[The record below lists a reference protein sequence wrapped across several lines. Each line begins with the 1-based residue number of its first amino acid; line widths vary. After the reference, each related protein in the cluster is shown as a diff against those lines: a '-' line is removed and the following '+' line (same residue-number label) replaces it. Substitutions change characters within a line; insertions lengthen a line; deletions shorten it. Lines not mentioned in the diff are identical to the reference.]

1 MLGVFAVEDRAAQ
14 LCWRSLPTGSHRV
27 EIADSSVEI
36 TDAEGR
42 APGAVTLA
50 GLPPES
56 SLDVR
61 VDGKTVGR
69 FTTLATPPGRE
80 LFRFAT
86 VNDLHLGETRFGFLR
101 TIRERDASEPS
112 ADRCARAAI
121 DEALG
126 WGAQVIVV
134 KGDLVAKG
142 SADQW
147 DAVGAL
153 LSSIPAPV
161 HVIYGNHET
170 HEPEV
175 EGAPYLARHG
185 VKVTHEPTAVDVPG
199 LRIVLLPT
207 AVKHGGHG
215 EVGPDDRNVTI
226 DLVHEAPGGAFV
238 AMHHYPQRFRF
249 PNAWPP
255 GIPGPQARPLLDGIA
270 AANPAT
276 MVVSGHSHRHRRHRH
291 GPLVIAEVGSTKDFP
306 GTWAGYA
313 VHEGG
318 IRQVVY
324 RVARPDAIAWTEETR
339 RAVFGI
345 WGHWSPGLRTHRC
358 FTHPWPERG

>member
-1 MLGVFAVEDRAAQ
+1 M
-14 LCWRSLPTGSHRV
+14 
-27 EIADSSVEI
+27 EI
-36 TDAEGR
+36 TDADAR
-42 APGAVTLA
+42 RPGAATLT

-61 VDGKTVGR
+61 MDGETVAR
-69 FTTLATPPGRE
+69 FTTFAAPPGRE

-86 VNDLHLGETRFGFLR
+86 VNDLHLGEVKFGLLG
-101 TIRERDASEPS
+101 TIRERGATEPS
-112 ADRCARAAI
+112 ADRCARAAV
-121 DEALG
+121 DEALA
-126 WGAQVIVV
+126 WGAQAVVV

-142 SADQW
+142 FEEEW
-147 DAVGAL
+147 EAVGAL
-153 LSSIPAPV
+153 LASIPVPI

-170 HEPEV
+170 HRPEF
-175 EGAPYLARHG
+175 EGAAILDRHG
-185 VKVTHEPTAVDVPG
+185 VNVTHEPTAVEVPG

-215 EVGPDDRNVTI
+215 EVGSAERARATE
-226 DLVHEAPGGAFV
+226 LVRDAPGAAFV

-255 GIPGPQARPLLDGIA
+255 GIPGPQARPLLDGLA

-276 MVVSGHSHRHRRHRH
+276 MVVSGHSHRHRRHHH
-291 GPLVIAEVGSTKDFP
+291 GPLVIAEIGSTKDFP

-324 RVARPDAIAWTEETR
+324 RVARPDAIAWTEKTR

-345 WGHWSPGLRTHRC
+345 WGRWSPGLRSHRC
-358 FTHPWPERG
+358 FTHPWPARS

>member
-1 MLGVFAVEDRAAQ
+1 MFAVEDRAVQ
-14 LCWRSLPTGSHRV
+14 LCWRALPRGSHRLEV
-27 EIADSSVEI
+27 ADASAEISDAD
-36 TDAEGR
+36 AR
-42 APGAVTLA
+42 RPGAVTLT

-56 SLDVR
+56 TLDVR
-61 VDGKTVGR
+61 MDDKAVGR
-69 FTTLATPPGRE
+69 VTTLAAPPGPE

-86 VNDLHLGETRFGFLR
+86 MNDLHLGETKFGFLR
-101 TIRERDASEPS
+101 TIRERGAAEPS
-112 ADRCARAAI
+112 ADRCARAAV
-121 DEALG
+121 DEALA
-126 WGAQVIVV
+126 WGAQTIVV

-142 SADQW
+142 LAEEW

-153 LSSIPAPV
+153 LASIPVPV
-161 HVIYGNHET
+161 HVLYGNHELYR
-170 HEPEV
+170 PEV
-175 EGAPYLARHG
+175 EGGPHLARHG
-185 VKVTHEPTAVDVPG
+185 VKVAHELTAVDVPG
-199 LRIVLLPT
+199 LRVVLLPT
-207 AVKHGGHG
+207 AVAHGGHG
-215 EVGPDDRNVTI
+215 EVGPRERELTT
-226 DLVHEAPGGAFV
+226 DLVRSAPGGAFV

-291 GPLVIAEVGSTKDFP
+291 GPLVIAEIGSTKDFP
-306 GTWAGYA
+306 GTWAGYV

-324 RVARPDAIAWTEETR
+324 RVARPDAIAWTERTR

-345 WGHWSPGLRTHRC
+345 WGRWSPGLRSHRC
-358 FTHPWPERG
+358 FTHPWPART

>member
-1 MLGVFAVEDRAAQ
+1 M
-14 LCWRSLPTGSHRV
+14 
-27 EIADSSVEI
+27 EI

-42 APGAVTLA
+42 GPGAVALA
-50 GLPPES
+50 GLAPET
-56 SLDVR
+56 SLEVR
-61 VDGKTVGR
+61 MDDKPVGR
-69 FTTLATPPGRE
+69 FTTLAAPPGPE
-80 LFRFAT
+80 VFRFAT
-86 VNDLHLGETRFGFLR
+86 VNDLHLGEEKFGLLG
-101 TIRERDASEPS
+101 TIRERDPSVPS
-112 ADRCARAAI
+112 AERCARAAI
-121 DEALG
+121 DEALA
-126 WGAQVIVV
+126 WGAQTIVV
-134 KGDLVAKG
+134 KGDLIAKG
-142 SADQW
+142 FEEEW

-153 LSSIPAPV
+153 LASIPVPV

-170 HEPEV
+170 YEPEV
-175 EGAPYLARHG
+175 DGAPHLDRHG
-185 VKVTHEPTAVDVPG
+185 VNVTHEPTAVDVPG

-207 AVKHGGHG
+207 AVPHTGRG
-215 EVGPDDRNVTI
+215 EVGPRHRELTTE
-226 DLVHEAPGGAFV
+226 LVRDAPGGAFV

-276 MVVSGHSHRHRRHRH
+276 MVASGHSHRHRRHHH
-291 GPLVIAEVGSTKDFP
+291 GPLVIAEIGSTKDFP

-324 RVARPDAIAWTEETR
+324 RVARPDAIAWTERTR

-345 WGHWSPGLRTHRC
+345 WGRWSPGLRSHRC
-358 FTHPWPERG
+358 FTHPWPDRA